1 MFRMVDEP
9 PGARKFQTLL
19 RDIAVRAFD
28 FPRADRKSFGEG
40 LAIIQLVFTGAEI
53 SMADADRGLIVAHIE
68 TFKVEKQGF
77 QMQKYGLHLTVRS
90 AVVVGV
96 RRAEMSDHA
105 ACSNFSLAT
114 GSMSMKVCIGVL
126 PKHHLP

>member
-1 MFRMVDEP
+1 MLTNQATRFSAESIGSHDAYIDALFNRN
-9 PGARKFQTLL
+9 GKSC
-19 RDIAVRAFD
+19 RDLY
-28 FPRADRKSFGEG
+28 E
-40 LAIIQLVFTGAEI
+40 L
-53 SMADADRGLIVAHIE
+53 
-68 TFKVEKQGF
+68 
-77 QMQKYGLHLTVRS
+77 QKYGLHLTVRS

>member
-1 MFRMVDEP
+1 
-9 PGARKFQTLL
+9 
-19 RDIAVRAFD
+19 
-28 FPRADRKSFGEG
+28 
-40 LAIIQLVFTGAEI
+40 
-53 SMADADRGLIVAHIE
+53 MADADRGLIVAHIE

-77 QMQKYGLHLTVRS
+77 QNRAGTPRLQLQKYGLHLTVRS